1 MNRQHSKVFGFW
13 GLSISHKFVEKS
25 HPHRRGKWEQLAFIS
40 LVIWLGQ
47 TPDSAVTSHR
57 NYTSPSTTQ
66 HMSGVSSMQWASK
79 RSNQHNWCLPCFIG
93 PFQWWRTEVRSLP
106 CTAASCAILQDFTHL
121 CAHHCEV
128 LIMDI
133 HLTSLGYFINI
144 QVCYVGQKPTAEK
157 SKFLIAT
164 HMEFYP
170 GDGQR
175 REHAEIG

>member
-1 MNRQHSKVFGFW
+1 MNRQHSKMFGFW

-25 HPHRRGKWEQLAFIS
+25 HPHRRGKWEQLAFIL

-133 HLTSLGYFINI
+133 HLTSLGILH
-144 QVCYVGQKPTAEK
+144 K
-157 SKFLIAT
+157 
-164 HMEFYP
+164 YP
-170 GDGQR
+170 GLLCR
-175 REHAEIG
+175 AKTNSRKK